1 MLHTSPPLF
10 EADAV
15 EKREMQEPSDA
26 EAPKVGIW
34 PSLAQFCYIEML
46 WHTKMIRQVCQV
58 EETPQRRDAQG
69 KGDRL
74 PGGWMHWTIAVEGEQ
89 QPNNAK

>member
-1 MLHTSPPLF
+1 MSLPQNDSRKSLNCLDFLIPSLSVAHLAPLF

-34 PSLAQFCYIEML
+34 PSLATVL
-46 WHTKMIRQVCQV
+46 LH
-58 EETPQRRDAQG
+58 
-69 KGDRL
+69 
-74 PGGWMHWTIAVEGEQ
+74 
-89 QPNNAK
+89 

>member
-1 MLHTSPPLF
+1 
-10 EADAV
+10 
-15 EKREMQEPSDA
+15 
-26 EAPKVGIW
+26 
-34 PSLAQFCYIEML
+34 
-46 WHTKMIRQVCQV
+46 MIRQVCQV